1 MVWKVLLGLALL
13 LAFLLFVPLRVQVLF
28 RQGEVT
34 ARLRVLF
41 LNVPLFPTPSGKEK
55 AGRPKPAQGRP
66 ETEKKEKSKRNTLE
80 FILDILRLVNDLLPH
95 AGRGLGHIL
104 RRVTLSR
111 CRVSVTVAQED
122 AADTALR
129 YGQVNAAFYS
139 VYALL
144 CSTIRVREFRLSVT
158 PDYLGGEEKADAD
171 LELRV
176 RPSAV
181 LCGGLIFVFRAGATL
196 LKNMPARGK
205 SASAGARPAKQAG

>member
-66 ETEKKEKSKRNTLE
+66 ETEKKEKPKRNTLE
-80 FILDILRLVNDLLPH
+80 FILDILRLINDLLPH

-129 YGQVNAAFYS
+129 YGQSTPHFTVFTPCCAA
-139 VYALL
+139 
-144 CSTIRVREFRLSVT
+144 
-158 PDYLGGEEKADAD
+158 
-171 LELRV
+171 
-176 RPSAV
+176 PSAS
-181 LCGGLIFVFRAGATL
+181 GS
-196 LKNMPARGK
+196 
-205 SASAGARPAKQAG
+205 SASPSPLITWGARRRPTPTWSCASAPPPSSAAG